1 MKGEQ
6 QLSRQRSGG
15 RGKAFETDELAERK
29 GLGWGNGRMNER
41 MNGRAVV
48 DNRRQ
53 LVLIPW
59 KSGENSVI

>member
-1 MKGEQ
+1 MGG
-6 QLSRQRSGG
+6 GG
-15 RGKAFETDELAERK
+15 RAFETDELAERK

-41 MNGRAVV
+41 MNGTAVV

-59 KSGENSVI
+59 KSGENSMI